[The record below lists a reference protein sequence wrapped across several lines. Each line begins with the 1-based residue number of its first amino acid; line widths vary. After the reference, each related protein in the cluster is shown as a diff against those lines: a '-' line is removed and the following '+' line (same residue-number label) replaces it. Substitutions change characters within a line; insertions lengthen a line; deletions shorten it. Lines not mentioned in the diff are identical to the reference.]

1 MRVREAVSADWERI
15 WPLWHRV
22 VAAGETYMWDPATD
36 EAGARAVWMLPA
48 PAAVFVAED
57 GDRIV
62 GTALLKP
69 NQPGLG
75 DHVANAGFM
84 VDPDRAGEGIGRTLA
99 HHVLSAARA
108 QRYQAMQ
115 FNAVVS
121 TNTGAIALWE
131 SLGFKI
137 VGTVPGAFRHPT
149 QGYAD
154 IHIMYR
160 RLVP

>member
-1 MRVREAVSADWERI
+1 VLVREATAADWARI

-22 VAAGETYMWDPATD
+22 VSAGETYMWAPDTSQD
-36 EAGARAVWMLPA
+36 DARAAWMLPA

-57 GDRIV
+57 GADLV

-69 NQPGLG
+69 AQPGLG
-75 DHVANAGFM
+75 DHIANAGFM
-84 VDPDRAGEGIGRTLA
+84 VDPDRAGQGIGRTLA

-121 TNTGAIALWE
+121 TNTAAVGLWR
-131 SLGFKI
+131 SLGFEV
-137 VGTVPGAFRHPT
+137 VGTVPGAFRHAD
-149 QGYAD
+149 GLVD

-160 RLVP
+160 RL

>member
-1 MRVREAVSADWERI
+1 MRVREATQADWARI

-22 VAAGETYMWDPATD
+22 VAAGETYMWAPDTS
-36 EAGARAVWMLPA
+36 EADARAAWMLPE
-48 PAAVFVAED
+48 PAVVFVAED
-57 GDRIV
+57 GADIV

-84 VDPDRAGEGIGRTLA
+84 VDPNRAGEGIGRTLA
-99 HHVLSAARA
+99 HHVLSAARG
-108 QRYQAMQ
+108 RRFKAMQ

-121 TNTGAIALWE
+121 TNTAAVRLWK
-131 SLGFKI
+131 SLGFEV
-137 VGTVPGAFRHPT
+137 VGTVPGAFRHPD
-149 QGYAD
+149 GLVD

-160 RLVP
+160 RL